1 MPSYGCG
8 LMSLNPDLLLLER
21 VRAGH
26 ADAWEQFIARYEG
39 RLLAFVQVR
48 LHDQGRTEDV
58 VQETFIGFL
67 TSLPNYDPST
77 PLEAFL
83 FSIAAHKLTDALRRM
98 GRRQTLPILITD
110 DAGNQSEPAGPA
122 RRASSLY
129 RSQDARVAERE
140 ILKRKL
146 SELIGQWLVTGDFER
161 LKCAELLFVLGRSN
175 KAVAEQL
182 QISEQDVANHKA
194 FIVGKLK
201 DAARAV

>member
-1 MPSYGCG
+1 MP
-8 LMSLNPDLLLLER
+8 LNPDQLLLER
-21 VRAGH
+21 IRAGH
-26 ADAWEQFIARYEG
+26 SDAWEQFIARYEG

-48 LHDQGRTEDV
+48 LHDSGRSEDV
-58 VQETFIGFL
+58 VQETFVGFL

-83 FSIAAHKLTDALRRM
+83 FSIAAHKLTDALRRA

-110 DAGNQSEPAGPA
+110 KAGNESEPAGPA

-129 RSQDARVAERE
+129 RSQDSRIAERE

-146 SELIGQWLVTGDFER
+146 AELISQWLVTGDFER
-161 LKCAELLFVLGRSN
+161 LKCAELLFVLGRPN
-175 KAVAEQL
+175 KTVAEQL
-182 QISEQDVANHKA
+182 NISEQDVANHKA

-201 DAARAV
+201 DAARTL